1 MSRDAIKYVAMLTM
15 LLNHVANIFLVP
27 GTFWREFLVDLGYF
41 TMPVM
46 CYFLVEGFG
55 YTRSR
60 KRYGLRLAIF
70 AALSELPFCLA
81 FSRGAVLGYVGMN
94 MIFTLL
100 LCFGMLVVMEAGW
113 DENLKNFLVLALAA
127 LSWDSDW
134 AIIAPLFTLLFYR
147 AGGVEKR
154 VRLAFLAGMGIFF
167 CRWAGAGFGGVR
179 ACGGA
184 GLVCGA
190 DAWDGVGGGGDPLSL
205 QWQALCAG
213 TGVFEMVFLCVLPGA
228 SAAFG
233 DDSGGAAL
241 GLARRMQSGYT
252 MREC

>member
-60 KRYGLRLAIF
+60 KQYGLRLAIF
-70 AALSELPFCLA
+70 AALSEMPFCLA
-81 FSRGAVLGYVGMN
+81 FTEGAVISYVGMN

-113 DENLKNFLVLALAA
+113 DENLKIFLVLALGDHCADLYAA
-127 LSWDSDW
+127 L
-134 AIIAPLFTLLFYR
+134 
-147 AGGVEKR
+147 
-154 VRLAFLAGMGIFF
+154 
-167 CRWAGAGFGGVR
+167 
-179 ACGGA
+179 
-184 GLVCGA
+184 
-190 DAWDGVGGGGDPLSL
+190 
-205 QWQALCAG
+205 
-213 TGVFEMVFLCVLPGA
+213 
-228 SAAFG
+228 
-233 DDSGGAAL
+233 
-241 GLARRMQSGYT
+241 
-252 MREC
+252 

>member
-41 TMPVM
+41 TMLVM

-55 YTRSR
+55 CTRSR
-60 KRYGLRLAIF
+60 KKYGLRLSIF

-100 LCFGMLVVMEAGW
+100 
-113 DENLKNFLVLALAA
+113 
-127 LSWDSDW
+127 
-134 AIIAPLFTLLFYR
+134 FYC
-147 AGGVEKR
+147 AGGEEKR

-167 CRWAGAGFGGVR
+167 AD
-179 ACGGA
+179 
-184 GLVCGA
+184 GLV
-190 DAWDGVGGGGDPLSL
+190 
-205 QWQALCAG
+205 QALE
-213 TGVFEMVFLCVLPGA
+213 VFAPA
-228 SAAFG
+228 
-233 DDSGGAAL
+233 AAL
-241 GLARRMQSGYT
+241 AWSVGRMLGMALAAVAILYLYNGKRCARGRVFSKWFFYVFYPAHLLLLGMI
-252 MREC
+252 RVALL